1 MRLTPEKRLF
11 SDRRIQACI
20 EQLTAAIEQNGRY
33 VSLLGA
39 ALIREILLYILED
52 FDDTAPEAAP
62 FGTERGAAHSAKE
75 LCFQLM
81 NYIQTHIYTMKNL
94 SELAAL
100 TGYNYSYLSSRYKT
114 VTGHTI
120 KEYYTRRRME
130 EAKRLLSTQSC
141 SISQIA
147 EKLGFSGVYAF
158 SKAFKAYYRMPPS
171 DLLKKA

>member
-1 MRLTPEKRLF
+1 MHSLTE
-11 SDRRIQACI
+11 
-20 EQLTAAIEQNGRY
+20 
-33 VSLLGA
+33 LGE
-39 ALIREILLYILED
+39 AL
-52 FDDTAPEAAP
+52 
-62 FGTERGAAHSAKE
+62 H
-75 LCFQLM
+75 
-81 NYIQTHIYTMKNL
+81 
-94 SELAAL
+94 
-100 TGYNYSYLSSRYKT
+100 YNYSYLSSRYKT